1 MPKQANIGDT
11 ANLEEAVIDRTLELI
26 HAIQLIP
33 AQRKDLLWR
42 VAL

>member
-11 ANLEEAVIDRTLELI
+11 AHLEEAVIDRILELI
-26 HAIQLIP
+26 HAIQLIQ
-33 AQRKDLLWR
+33 AQRKELFRR